1 MSNEKISSMRDVM
14 EFAISGKSKAAEL
27 YSKMAFWD
35 GIQIAEVLNTVTL
48 CNVLV

>member
-1 MSNEKISSMRDVM
+1 MSSEKISSMRDVV

-27 YSKMAFWD
+27 YYKMAFWD
-35 GIQIAEVLNTVTL
+35 GIRIADVLNTITL